1 MKQSSWKKGFSN
13 GFSLKCHKPYKNVTA
28 KNHQSVHEMPQT
40 SLDLINKEIKL
51 NHISGPR
58 EEKPFPVFQISPL
71 KLQPQ
76 KEAGK
81 LIHNLSVPYDAHTIN
96 FNISEE
102 N

>member
-40 SLDLINKEIKL
+40 TLDLINKEIKL

-58 EEKPFPVFQISPL
+58 EEKPFPVFS
-71 KLQPQ
+71 
-76 KEAGK
+76 
-81 LIHNLSVPYDAHTIN
+81 N
-96 FNISEE
+96 FTTEITTPIRGRQTDP
-102 N
+102 